1 MKKTVL
7 LILCMCLIC
16 GICWGESSDR
26 IEQTIGNVA
35 FDAEVSGTGIS
46 EAAIYKVRLRTSD
59 SNMDRVIMQLFDR
72 ILFRRSTTADI
83 LEKIDGDL
91 PIRNYY
97 TADGKKQEWADYS
110 FNDGTISAGTYD
122 SSYYTGI
129 MDIFRQYDGA
139 CYIPDRLRCGD
150 LPTMSAESVAED
162 LHDVAVQ
169 LYLNIE
175 STPYIMRA
183 YSMNDKLASSKG
195 IHPFLQMVIQG
206 NDLTA
211 ENREIV
217 SKGGGD
223 CYFVAYRFAI
233 DSIPVSYSYFYM
245 ESKDYCTMRSHVYAL
260 YNNDGMISFVSLNQF
275 EIVESGNLQGL
286 IAVNEAAEK
295 VAEDLGKILG
305 IDSFVC
311 KEISLEYV
319 PLGFSGCDIEREAM
333 LTPAWVFYFEG
344 DDIAPVLINAIDG
357 TMID

>member
-1 MKKTVL
+1 MKKTIF
-7 LILCMCLIC
+7 LILFLCLIC
-16 GICWGESSDR
+16 GTCWGESSDR
-26 IEQTIGNVA
+26 IKQTIGNVT
-35 FDAEVSGTGIS
+35 FDAELSGKGIS
-46 EAAIYKVRLRTSD
+46 EAAIYKVRLKASD
-59 SNMDRVIMQLFDR
+59 PNMDKTIMDLFDR

-97 TADGKKQEWADYS
+97 TAEGKKQEWADYS

-139 CYIPDRLRCGD
+139 CYIPDRLQCGD
-150 LPTMSAESVAED
+150 LPTMSAESVAVD

-169 LYLNIE
+169 LCLNIE
-175 STPYIMRA
+175 STPYVLRA

-217 SKGGGD
+217 SMGGGD

-233 DSIPVSYSYFYM
+233 DRIPVSYSYFYL
-245 ESKDYCTMRSHVYAL
+245 EFQDFFTVRSHVYAL

-275 EIVESGNLQGL
+275 EITESGNLQGL
-286 IAVNEAAEK
+286 ISANEAAEK

-305 IDSFVC
+305 VDSFIC
-311 KEISLEYV
+311 KEIALEYV
-319 PLGFSGCDIEREAM
+319 PLAFSGCDIEREAM
-333 LTPAWVFYFEG
+333 LTPVWVFYFEG
-344 DDIAPVLINAIDG
+344 NDITPVLINAIDG